1 MLILRSVGRNT
12 FLDLHE
18 YHIASYLKD
27 SSYAGG
33 VYSKL
38 IFTVYDTDTGILSQC
53 SLKDVMKGKPFGVVR
68 DKADKKYVF
77 IPISD
82 NAWKLLDYIDSPELM
97 DDFDTQSIDK
107 YLSRYYGNLERHDNS
122 DFMTQYFSSGSKTI
136 IFHIMHISK
145 SAEPIDSNKIFWKTH
160 DSIYYT
166 IFDIYKT
173 LFKSNSIAS
182 DMDIYVAMTNTKV
195 YKIDVNKEVVR
206 YMTKLKT
213 LGDKL

>member
-1 MLILRSVGRNT
+1 MLILRNVGGNA

-33 VYSKL
+33 TYDKL
-38 IFTVYDTDTGILSQC
+38 IFNTYDTDTGILSRC
-53 SLKDVMKGKPFGVVR
+53 SLKDIMKSKPFGVVR

-77 IPISD
+77 VQIDD

-97 DDFDTQSIDK
+97 DDFDVQGIDK
-107 YLSRYYGNLERHDNS
+107 YLSRYYENLERRDNK
-122 DFMTQYFSSGSKTI
+122 DFMTQYFSSGSKNI
-136 IFHIMHISK
+136 LFHIMHS
-145 SAEPIDSNKIFWKTH
+145 SRFAEPIDSNKIFWKTH
-160 DSIYYT
+160 HPTYYT

-173 LFKSNSIAS
+173 LFKHNSITP
-182 DMDIYVAMTNTKV
+182 DMDVYIAALNNKV
-195 YKIDVNKEVVR
+195 YKMDVNKQVVR